1 MEFVTYKIAKEL
13 KEKGFRKPCIAHY
26 FYLYENVLKFN
37 IGIGC
42 ISGSNVKCMNDENDI
57 YIDAPTISQVLQWL
71 REKWD
76 YHICIGYDGE
86 YSYDVVHIKSCEFC
100 GANDGYDSYEEAAL
114 EGIKHILD
122 NLI

>member
-1 MEFVTYKIAKEL
+1 MEFVTFEIAKRL
-13 KEKGFRKPCIAHY
+13 KEKGSKIPCIAHY
-26 FYLYENVLKFN
+26 NFDRNVLKFN

-42 ISGSNVKCMNDENDI
+42 IRGSNVKCMNDENDI
-57 YIDAPTISQVLQWL
+57 YTDAPTISQVLKWL
-71 REKWD
+71 RVKWD

-86 YSYDVVHIKSCEFC
+86 YSYDVVRVESSEFC

-114 EGIKHILD
+114 AGIKYVID